1 MDFIDNTGKPPS
13 LGDLK
18 EAEVAIRSA
27 MTLEMTKVMVASP
40 GLAVQLPNI
49 FRCLRMARDLLN
61 TDDSAQAA
69 HIDQLLKEIEA
80 LHEELE
86 ALKNQRRWEL
96 YLVITEKVLK
106 QHPDF
111 QGYEVN
117 SFAREVDAFAKQ
129 YVNAVLPKE

>member
-18 EAEVAIRSA
+18 EAQAAISSA
-27 MTLEMTKVMVASP
+27 MTKEMTKVMVASP

-49 FRCLRMARDLLN
+49 FRCLRMARDLLD
-61 TDDSAQAA
+61 TDDSAQDA
-69 HIDQLLKEIEA
+69 HIDT
-80 LHEELE
+80 LHEEIE
-86 ALKNQRRWEL
+86 ALKNQRRWDL

-129 YVNAVLPKE
+129 YVNAVLPK

>member
-18 EAEVAIRSA
+18 EAQAAISSA
-27 MTLEMTKVMVASP
+27 MTKEMTKVMVASP

-49 FRCLRMARDLLN
+49 FRCLRMARDLLD
-61 TDDSAQAA
+61 TDDSAQDA

-96 YLVITEKVLK
+96 YLVITEKVLEK
-106 QHPDF
+106 HPSL

-117 SFAREVDAFAKQ
+117 GLADGIDAFAKQ

>member
-18 EAEVAIRSA
+18 EAQAAISSA
-27 MTLEMTKVMVASP
+27 MTKEMTKVMVASP

-49 FRCLRMARDLLN
+49 FRCLRMARDLLD
-61 TDDSAQAA
+61 TDDSAQDA

-96 YLVITEKVLK
+96 YLVITEKVLEK
-106 QHPDF
+106 HPSL

-117 SFAREVDAFAKQ
+117 GLADGIDAFAKQ
-129 YVNAVLPKE
+129 YVNAVLPK

>member
-18 EAEVAIRSA
+18 EAQAAISSA
-27 MTLEMTKVMVASP
+27 MTKEMTKVMVASP

-49 FRCLRMARDLLN
+49 FRCLRMARDLLD
-61 TDDSAQAA
+61 TDDSAQDA
-69 HIDQLLKEIEA
+69 HIDT
-80 LHEELE
+80 LHEEIE

-129 YVNAVLPKE
+129 YVNAVLPK

>member
-61 TDDSAQAA
+61 TDDSAQDA

>member
-18 EAEVAIRSA
+18 DAEVAIRSA

-61 TDDSAQAA
+61 TDDSAQDA

-96 YLVITEKVLK
+96 YLVITEKVLEK
-106 QHPDF
+106 HPSL

-117 SFAREVDAFAKQ
+117 GLADGIDAFAKK